1 MDKVTG
7 RLTVFFEDPFWV
19 GIFER
24 IEGDR
29 LSACRVVFGA
39 EPRDQEIWRFI
50 LQEYDQLRFSPSVAS
65 PVPRISSNPKRAARA
80 AEKQLRRTG
89 VGTRSQQALSL
100 QRQAQKQ
107 ERKAAGMSRRETKK
121 ELRFVKKQQKR
132 KKKHRGH

>member
-65 PVPRISSNPKRAARA
+65 PVPRISGNPKRAARAARA

-121 ELRFVKKQQKR
+121 SFDL
-132 KKKHRGH
+132 